1 MAFKVF
7 ISHSTSDKDLVDLLR
22 AVLERIGIQT
32 IVAMDELQPGNR
44 LTSKVEKLMDESD
57 CVVVLMTRH
66 GTRSQWVQNEVGIA
80 VGKEKP
86 IVPLVEKGVQVG
98 GILHDLE
105 YIEFDRQN
113 PNSAIVKTASFLQK
127 LAAKKSQEENLL
139 LGLGG
144 LLIFLLLLG
153 RAE

>member
-7 ISHSTSDKDLVDLLR
+7 ISHSTRDKGLVDMLR

-32 IVAMDELQPGNR
+32 VVAEDVAQPGER
-44 LTSKVEKLMDESD
+44 LTWKIQKLLDDSD
-57 CVVVLMTRH
+57 CVVVLLTRH
-66 GTRSQWVQNEVGIA
+66 GTRSQWVQNEVGLA
-80 VGKEKP
+80 LGKEKP

-113 PNSAIVKTASFLQK
+113 PDSAISKTASFLQK